1 MNILVLGEDN
11 QAHLLRILGQSHAYY
26 NADGTT
32 TLGSGG
38 GNAYVFTKD
47 GRYVRRSGY
56 NSAPGPSGSGAAEV
70 NVTMNAPSATDA
82 DGDQLTP
89 AVPNTGESGMDD
101 LLQGC

>member
-11 QAHLLRILGQSHAYY
+11 QAHLLRILGQSHVYY

-56 NSAPGPSGSGAAEV
+56 NSAPAAPDPS
-70 NVTMNAPSATDA
+70 TTATDI
-82 DGDQLTP
+82 DFVNGEDQLTP
-89 AVPNTGESGMDD
+89 AVLDTGSSGMDD
-101 LLQGC
+101 LL